1 MRKITNIAV
10 IGLGYVGA
18 PLALELAKHFS
29 VCGYDIDAER
39 VTALQAGRDHTGE
52 LHRDELLESGWT
64 LTSDAQVAISAA
76 DVVIVTVPTPI
87 TDANVPDLGPVKAAT
102 RTLAQYLAAGATVIY
117 ESTVYPGVTE
127 DVCVPIIEQA
137 EHAAHVGHEGEIR
150 KRKHGC
156 DFWVAYSPER
166 INPGDKVHTL
176 TNTTKIV
183 SGDTPET
190 LELVDF
196 LYSKITTT
204 FRSGSIKIAEAA
216 KVIENTQRDVN
227 IALMNELSQIFSR
240 LEIDTHDVI
249 EAAASKWNFQRF
261 VPGFVGGH
269 CISVDPYY
277 LTHRSAQVGYIPSLI
292 LAAREVNDKM
302 PSLVAEKTLKA
313 LRRRGLPHDALVTVL
328 GITFKEDV
336 PDIRNSKAVDL
347 VRELISWGINVQV
360 IDPVAASDEV
370 QHEYGIALT
379 PVEEQRPAAAV
390 VLAVA
395 HQIFVDEG
403 WSGVRRYLQ
412 PGLPTILTDVK
423 GALPRES
430 VPANVTLVRV

>member
-1 MRKITNIAV
+1 MRKITNVAV

-39 VTALQAGRDHTGE
+39 VSALRVGRDHTGE
-52 LHRDELLESGWT
+52 LPREELLSSDWT
-64 LTSDAQVAISAA
+64 LTSDAQSAISAA

-102 RTLAQYLAAGATVIY
+102 QTLAQYLAAGATVIY

-127 DVCVPIIEQA
+127 DICVPIIERA
-137 EHAAHVGHEGEIR
+137 EHIGADGKIH
-150 KRKHGC
+150 KRKHRI

-183 SGDTPET
+183 SGDSPET
-190 LELVDF
+190 LDLVDC
-196 LYSKITTT
+196 LYSKITKT

-313 LRRRGLPHDALVTVL
+313 LRRRGLPNDTLVTVL

-347 VRELISWGINVQV
+347 VREFVSWGINVQV

-370 QHEYGIALT
+370 QHEYGITLT
-379 PVEEQRPAAAV
+379 PVEEQKPAGAV

-412 PGLPTILTDVK
+412 PGLPTVMTDVK
-423 GALPRES
+423 GALPREN